1 MGMIKDV
8 VNIAMMI
15 IITIKTQLSGDDSKN
30 VTVDLI
36 QILIII
42 TIKMRRSS
50 SSCGA
55 YNIISQHNN
64 NHHHIVHNC
73 IY

>member
-1 MGMIKDV
+1 MNEKMMMLLLSIKLMEMIKDV

-42 TIKMRRSS
+42 TIKVRRSS
-50 SSCGA
+50 SCG
-55 YNIISQHNN
+55 SL
-64 NHHHIVHNC
+64 
-73 IY
+73 

>member
-1 MGMIKDV
+1 MNEKMMLLLSIKLMGMIKDV

-15 IITIKTQLSGDDSKN
+15 IIMIKTQLSGDDSKN

-55 YNIISQHNN
+55 L
-64 NHHHIVHNC
+64 
-73 IY
+73 